1 MINDTYGRG
10 KAVVTSQLN
19 IESADENF
27 SSFLGENAVY
37 KLGRSVHPDDVERLE
52 AAMNTVR
59 SGEETIVALRIVN
72 DEGIYRWVIMSIS
85 DSNIKS
91 RGDEKFYNVVIQDIF
106 AYKEVIESLQVSND
120 RYKEYFSLIEQLM
133 FSYDVN
139 TDRLCIFMIG
149 SHQQVNFYN
158 GTLDNW
164 KSEKL
169 SEGYI
174 DKKSINVFEH
184 LCNDF
189 QNGEE
194 NFEHELKMKVMED
207 SPKME
212 WCLVKGKTIE
222 DIHNNKHVIATMSI
236 VNAAGSRAGEP
247 SSIMGARDVGT
258 DLLNKRA
265 ITAYA
270 QRMIEENND
279 TSITIAVIDIDNFKI
294 INDQYGHMVGDVV
307 IRDVADVVKEAVEGR
322 GIAGRI
328 GGDEMFIVVEN
339 LQTMEDVRAVLRTIR
354 NNVAW
359 LYNNDD
365 TKPNITCSIG
375 SATYPKD
382 ARDYDGLFN
391 IADKMLYL
399 AKEKGKNRYVIYR
412 SDLHED
418 YINGIG
424 AAAKSDSHLFYK
436 YRKLSVANQIINSYT
451 KNGAV
456 SFAESAK
463 IIHEAFDIDSILLYE
478 KCGDNLWKRI
488 VIFGEDIPEQTCQ
501 FIESDNYMVSFTEE
515 GINVIDNINYFE
527 SKNKC
532 AFDELSEMGICQSV
546 QFYAKEYDKA
556 KRVVFFNRNRQV
568 SQWSDKEIM
577 YFAIFGNIIGMGYTD
592 D

>member
-1 MINDTYGRG
+1 MVNDTYGRG
-10 KAVVTSQLN
+10 KAVITSQLN

-27 SSFLGENAVY
+27 NSFLGNNSVY
-37 KLGRSVHPDDVERLE
+37 KLGRSVHPDDMERLE
-52 AAMNTVR
+52 AAMDIAQR
-59 SGEETIVALRIVN
+59 GEDTIVALRIVN

-85 DSNIKS
+85 NNSIKP
-91 RGDEKFYNVVIQDIF
+91 RGEEKFFDVVIQDIF
-106 AYKEVIESLQVSND
+106 AYKDVIENLQGSND
-120 RYKEYFSLIEQLM
+120 RYMEYFSLIEQLM

-139 TDRLCIFMIG
+139 TDRLRIFMMG

-169 SEGYI
+169 SDGYI

-184 LCNDF
+184 LCSDF
-189 QNGEE
+189 RNGEE

-236 VNAAGSRAGEP
+236 VNAAGGRAGEP
-247 SSIMGARDVGT
+247 SSIMGARDAGT

-279 TSITIAVIDIDNFKI
+279 TPITIAVIDIDNFKI
-294 INDQYGHMVGDVV
+294 INDQYGHMVGDSV
-307 IRDVADVVKEAVEGR
+307 IRDVAGVIKEAVEGR

-339 LQTMEDVRAVLRTIR
+339 LQTMEDIRTVLRTIR

-424 AAAKSDSHLFYK
+424 AAAKTDSHLFYK
-436 YRKLSVANQIINSYT
+436 YRKLAVANQVINSYT
-451 KNGAV
+451 KNGAA
-456 SFAESAK
+456 SFAESAR

-478 KCGDNLWKRI
+478 KCGDNPWERI
-488 VIFGEDIPEQTCQ
+488 VIFGEDIPEQKCQ
-501 FIESDNYMVSFTEE
+501 FIDSDNYMVSFTEE
-515 GINVIDNINYFE
+515 GVNIIDNINYFE

-532 AFDELSEMGICQSV
+532 AFDELSGMGICQSV

-568 SQWSDKEIM
+568 SKWSDKEIM
-577 YFAIFGNIIGMGYTD
+577 YLAIFGNIIGMGYTD

>member
-1 MINDTYGRG
+1 MIDETYGRG

-27 SSFLGENAVY
+27 NSFLGDNVAY
-37 KLGRSVHPDDVERLE
+37 KLGRSVHPDDMERLE
-52 AAMNTVR
+52 AAMDTAR
-59 SGEETIVALRIVN
+59 RGEDTIVALRIVN
-72 DEGIYRWVIMSIS
+72 DEGIYRWIIMSIS
-85 DSNIKS
+85 NSSIKAK
-91 RGDEKFYNVVIQDIF
+91 GDEKFFDIVIQDVF
-106 AYKEVIESLQVSND
+106 AYKDIIENLQGSNN

-133 FSYDVN
+133 FSYDVS
-139 TDRLCIFMIG
+139 TGKLRIFMMG

-169 SEGYI
+169 SDGYI

-189 QNGEE
+189 QKGEE

-222 DIHNNKHVIATMSI
+222 DIHNNRHVIATMSI
-236 VNAAGSRAGEP
+236 VNAAGGRAGAP
-247 SSIMGARDVGT
+247 SSLMGAKDAGT

-279 TSITIAVIDIDNFKI
+279 NPVTIAVIDIDNFKI
-294 INDQYGHMVGDVV
+294 INDQYGHMVGDAV
-307 IRDVADVVKEAVEGR
+307 IRDVAGVIKEAVEGR

-339 LQTMEDVRAVLRTIR
+339 LQSIEDIRAVLRTIR

-365 TKPNITCSIG
+365 TKPNVTCSIG

-382 ARDYDGLFN
+382 AGDFDSLFN
-391 IADKMLYL
+391 VADKMLYL

-412 SDLHED
+412 SELHED
-418 YINGIG
+418 YINGVG
-424 AAAKSDSHLFYK
+424 AAAKTDSHLFYK
-436 YRKLSVANQIINSYT
+436 YRRLAVANEVINAY
-451 KNGAV
+451 NRDGAA
-456 SFAESAK
+456 SFAESSK

-478 KCGDNLWKRI
+478 KCGNNPWKRV
-488 VIFGEDIPEQTCQ
+488 VIFGEDISEQKCE
-501 FIESDNYMVSFTEE
+501 FIDSDNYMVSFTEE
-515 GINVIDNINYFE
+515 GVNVIDNINYFE
-527 SKNKC
+527 TKNKA
-532 AFDELSEMGICQSV
+532 AFEELSGMGICQSV

-568 SQWSDKEIM
+568 SKWSDKEIM
-577 YFAIFGNIIGMGYTD
+577 YLAIFGNIFGMGYTD